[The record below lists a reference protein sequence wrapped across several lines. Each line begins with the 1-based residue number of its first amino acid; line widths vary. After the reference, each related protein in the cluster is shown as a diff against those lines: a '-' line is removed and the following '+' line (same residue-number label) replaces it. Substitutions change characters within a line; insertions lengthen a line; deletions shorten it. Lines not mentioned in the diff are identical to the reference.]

1 LIKCVNNGTRPENTP
16 FPRRGAIDS
25 VEANRAPKGMQT
37 SEQRAEVA
45 TDCTAAALLH
55 AADDVATALADLAS
69 GTVVRTALG
78 ERVHEVQLVEDV
90 AIGHKF
96 ALYDLAAGLRIRKYG
111 EYIGRTTADV
121 VRGAWVHVHNVATG
135 AQRGGDDLFAW
146 CEQAEAPANIRPVG
160 PSRSSAG
167 ASPLW
172 DAASNRLYWIDA
184 HPPPAIH
191 AIHLATGL
199 SRRWPLN
206 EEIGAVVLA
215 GRERLLAAL
224 PAGFAFV
231 MLDTGALVPFVG
243 AGPTRPAQRTTDA
256 KCDPLGRLWC
266 SRAEPESRVAAGE
279 IHVLDG
285 RGEYRRGLDGFV
297 APGGLAWSLDGR
309 TMYVADTRRGIIYAF
324 AYDVATGTPGARRVF
339 ADVGALP
346 GGPAGA
352 TVDAEDHL
360 WSAQWDAGCVIR
372 YDPDGRMDRVIRLPV
387 TRPTACAF
395 GGTDHGQ
402 LYVTSTAGD
411 PGAGR
416 RSAEP
421 LAGQVLTLD
430 VGVAGVAPVAFS
442 ARTDSGVPA

>member
-1 LIKCVNNGTRPENTP
+1 MD
-16 FPRRGAIDS
+16 GA
-25 VEANRAPKGMQT
+25 
-37 SEQRAEVA
+37 
-45 TDCTAAALLH
+45 AAALLH
-55 AADDVATALADLAS
+55 AADDVATALADLPA
-69 GTVVRTALG
+69 GTIVRTGLG
-78 ERVHEVQLVEDV
+78 ERVHEVRLVEGV

-96 ALYDLAAGLRIRKYG
+96 ALHDLAAGLRIRKYG

-121 VRGAWVHVHNVATG
+121 VRGAWVHVHNLATG

-146 CEQAEAPANIRPVG
+146 CEQAEAPANIRPIG
-160 PSRSSAG
+160 PARTGSSS
-167 ASPLW
+167 SPLW
-172 DAASNRLYWIDA
+172 DAASNRLYWIDV
-184 HPPPAIH
+184 HPSPAIH

-199 SRRWPLN
+199 SRHWPLHDA
-206 EEIGAVVLA
+206 IGSIALA
-215 GRERLLAAL
+215 TGGNRLLAAL
-224 PAGFAFV
+224 DTGFAFV
-231 MLDTGALVPFVG
+231 TLDAGTLVPLV
-243 AGPTRPAQRTTDA
+243 AGPTRPACRTTDA

-266 SRAEPESRVAAGE
+266 AGAEPESRVAAGE

-285 RGEYRRGLDGFV
+285 RGQHRRALDGFV

-324 AYDVATGTPGARRVF
+324 AFDVATGTPGARRVF

-360 WSAQWDAGCVIR
+360 WSAQLDAGCVIR
-372 YDPDGRMDRVIRLPV
+372 YDPNGRMDRVIRLPV

-395 GGTDHGQ
+395 GGTGHGQ
-402 LYVTSTAGD
+402 LFVTSAAGN
-411 PGAGR
+411 PAEGR

-430 VGVAGVAPVAFS
+430 VGVAGVAPVAFA
-442 ARTDSGVPA
+442 ARTDSGVAA